1 MAVSFKTLTQND
13 KTTSRT
19 LLHEAIP
26 ITGSIIAGTYAVNS
40 AGREVNV
47 KTFSHGMFQSVYD
60 YPYASSSANHLFDI
74 TFGFSE
80 DAAINTTLEGSEL
93 LNGAVTN
100 QPNKKRNIY
109 SQMAQV
115 LAGYTIDGTT
125 RLFDLNGDHGEGS
138 KIGAATFINF
148 SRLLVKDEIKKGSF
162 AITLGTGTTHADPF
176 ATTETLADVQAT
188 GSIKINS
195 PAGEYGLL
203 FTGTSNSPGDI
214 RGLIFYQ
221 AGIVVLATPSGFIGG
236 DRDTTEWVMDENN
249 SPITKLEV
257 LKTGTIDQHADG
269 MRHRIKNISFN
280 NTTELNSTIYFC
292 RANNSEFN
300 YSSNPTYLSGSKITV
315 KMDPGTHE
323 ELNLPRSYVTTVG
336 LYSHDNELMAV
347 AKLSEPIRK
356 DPTNELN
363 LRVRLDY

>member
-26 ITGSIIAGTYAVNS
+26 ITGSLLAGTYDTAS
-40 AGREVNV
+40 DGREINI

-60 YPYASSSANHLFDI
+60 YPYTSSSANHIFDI
-74 TFGFSE
+74 TFGFKE
-80 DAAINTTLEGSEL
+80 GAEFNNVIEGSEL
-93 LNGAVTN
+93 QNGVVTN
-100 QPNKKRNIY
+100 QTNKKKNIY
-109 SQMAQV
+109 SQMAQI
-115 LAGYTIDGTT
+115 LAGYNINGNTREFDFDGN
-125 RLFDLNGDHGEGS
+125 FSQGA
-138 KIGAATFINF
+138 KMGAATFLTF

-162 AITLGTGTTHADPF
+162 AITFGTAASHADPF
-176 ATTETLADVQAT
+176 TSEITLADVEAT
-188 GSIKINS
+188 SSIKINS

-203 FTGTSNSPGDI
+203 YTGSSDDPGDP

-221 AGIVVLATPSGFIGG
+221 AGVAVLPTMSDHVGG
-236 DRDTTEWVMDENN
+236 DQTVQWIKDENDAAV
-249 SPITKLEV
+249 SKIDV
-257 LKTGTIDQHADG
+257 LKTGVIDEHADG
-269 MRHRIKNISFN
+269 LRNRIKNITFN

-292 RANNSEFN
+292 RANNTEFN
-300 YSSNPTYLSGSKITV
+300 YSSNPTYLEGSKIVV
-315 KMDPGTHE
+315 KTDPGTHE